1 MKKVSILFFV
11 FFLMSLTSPSGA
23 DNNSKQQIIQKTK
36 ALYLELIDFKTK
48 SDFHAYG
55 FGAGGPYHD
64 WLKEV
69 EKLEKDPKADLLME
83 EGIVVG
89 DLKMLGF
96 EYMKSKGKE
105 TEYTRF
111 IVPEIKKALNII

>member
-1 MKKVSILFFV
+1 MKKLSILLV
-11 FFLMSLTSPSGA
+11 VCFLMSIASLSGA
-23 DNNSKQQIIQKTK
+23 ENNSKQQIIEKTK
-36 ALYLELIDFKTK
+36 GLYIELLDFKTK
-48 SDFHAYG
+48 SDFHTYG

-69 EKLEKDPKADLLME
+69 EILEKNHKANLLME

-89 DLKMLGF
+89 DLKMLGL

-105 TEYTRF
+105 TEYTRV
-111 IVPEIKKALNII
+111 IVPEIKAALNLK